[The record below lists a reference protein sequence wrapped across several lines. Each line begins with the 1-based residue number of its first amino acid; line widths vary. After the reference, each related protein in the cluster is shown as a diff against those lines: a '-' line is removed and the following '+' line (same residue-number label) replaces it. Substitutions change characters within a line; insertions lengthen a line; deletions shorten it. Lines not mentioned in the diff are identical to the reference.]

1 MHWIQKC
8 LQAPASALK
17 WMRGAW
23 VSRYLVLLLTC
34 IRRIAPSSSPNLR
47 RFGTFGKREAPPRIV
62 DGCRGG
68 PTPRRAP
75 KHVAFSVIATHLS
88 HRLASNARQ
97 SNTSRWRWIG
107 RWTQFRDQPQDVAE
121 QMPGNGDLGHLK
133 RDVTT
138 VAHNLRTNLDQP
150 LLQGRHR
157 PVFDRLRVATC
168 AGNYRDCRRAREVE
182 VEQRWP
188 RTSDMTAASI

>member
-1 MHWIQKC
+1 MC
-8 LQAPASALK
+8 DGLALLAS
-17 WMRGAW
+17 
-23 VSRYLVLLLTC
+23 
-34 IRRIAPSSSPNLR
+34 
-47 RFGTFGKREAPPRIV
+47 
-62 DGCRGG
+62 CRGG
-68 PTPRRAP
+68 PIPRRAP

-121 QMPGNGDLGHLK
+121 QMPGDGDLGHLK

-150 LLQGRHR
+150 LLQDRHR
-157 PVFDRLRVATC
+157 PVFDRLRRRQRAQEITEMAGLDNPQIRRRIGTFGDLTVTHARPSFGIESITIDNRSCKVTEEAAYSTPFATLLRFRKD
-168 AGNYRDCRRAREVE
+168 NL
-182 VEQRWP
+182 
-188 RTSDMTAASI
+188 